1 MDNKT
6 ISEKTGLSP
15 AEVTRIL
22 NLTKYGRK
30 VTFRQAY
37 LLSLAFGRSIDFWRK
52 ADQKR
57 IRSTIDAMK
66 QKAA

>member
-6 ISEKTGLSP
+6 ISQKTGLSP

-52 ADQKR
+52 ADQTR
-57 IRSTIDAMK
+57 IRRTIDAVE
-66 QKAA
+66 QEAA

>member
-1 MDNKT
+1 MNNKT
-6 ISEKTGLSP
+6 ISEKTGLST

-52 ADQKR
+52 ATQSK
-57 IRSTIDAMK
+57 IKKAIDAIE
-66 QKAA
+66 

>member
-30 VTFRQAY
+30 ITFRQAY

-52 ADQKR
+52 ASQARIKR
-57 IRSTIDAMK
+57 AIDDIE
-66 QKAA
+66 QEAA